1 MINLIKKFV
10 RRKIYYKGPYKNWAI
25 AKDNSVGYDSKEI
38 LQKVTKSAL
47 YVKNTKKGYER
58 DSVISYQID
67 IDEYLLKIFQNYSDK
82 KINQ

>member
-1 MINLIKKFV
+1 MIQ
-10 RRKIYYKGPYKNWAI
+10 
-25 AKDNSVGYDSKEI
+25 EI

-67 IDEYLLKIFQNYSDK
+67 IDEYLLKIFKIILIK